1 LRLITPDPDATNAV
15 GIPTATEYSVALK
28 RQAIYG
34 KAQCLTKAAAAKAGQ
49 EYARALLQCQRM
61 DVQRQNLER
70 WVDGIHE
77 EQAKFDEQS
86 AAFFDRLLSIKT
98 FVVIQ
103 LRNYINS
110 YTYFSLRK
118 SAVLLDMNKSLLELQ
133 MVREEFYH
141 LNIP

>member
-1 LRLITPDPDATNAV
+1 
-15 GIPTATEYSVALK
+15 
-28 RQAIYG
+28 
-34 KAQCLTKAAAAKAGQ
+34 
-49 EYARALLQCQRM
+49 M